1 MKTLSDIK
9 SITLSIF
16 RSEDNFDD
24 QRSSIGSPSSTTT
37 KEDKDVTPD
46 ESMEAP
52 HTIGSRYCRFFLSK
66 IAL

>member
-1 MKTLSDIK
+1 MNTLSDFKI
-9 SITLSIF
+9 IVFPIF

-52 HTIGSRYCRFFLSK
+52 HTIGSR
-66 IAL
+66 

>member
-1 MKTLSDIK
+1 MKILSDFKI
-9 SITLSIF
+9 IIFPIF
-16 RSEDNFDD
+16 RSEDIFDD

-52 HTIGSRYCRFFLSK
+52 HTIGSR
-66 IAL
+66 

>member
-1 MKTLSDIK
+1 MKTLSDFK

-52 HTIGSRYCRFFLSK
+52 HTFGSR
-66 IAL
+66 

>member
-1 MKTLSDIK
+1 MKSFLDFKI
-9 SITLSIF
+9 IIVLIF

-52 HTIGSRYCRFFLSK
+52 HTIGSR
-66 IAL
+66 